1 MIPIQ
6 ESTSHSELG
15 IAKMKSFQ
23 QFIQESVNIQHVDTV
38 IVNNAESS
46 PASVGEEFSA
56 DIVYQGSIHRLTI
69 VSENGIPSKNELA
82 DYLQGDYPGVI
93 VQQIYVEDNS
103 PKAFKIKDEKRYHP
117 AKLDWV

>member
-1 MIPIQ
+1 
-6 ESTSHSELG
+6 
-15 IAKMKSFQ
+15 MKSFQ

-56 DIVYQGSIHRLTI
+56 DVVYQGSIHRLTM

-82 DYLQGDYPGVI
+82 DYLQGNYPGVI

-117 AKLDWV
+117 SKLEWV

>member
-1 MIPIQ
+1 
-6 ESTSHSELG
+6 
-15 IAKMKSFQ
+15 MKSFKE
-23 QFIQESVNIQHVDTV
+23 FIQESVNIQHVDTL

-46 PASVGEEFSA
+46 PASVGEEFTA
-56 DIVYQGSIHRLTI
+56 DVVYQGSIHRLTM

-82 DYLQGDYPGVI
+82 EYLQDNYPGVI

-103 PKAFKIKDEKRYHP
+103 PKSIQVKNEKRYHP

>member
-69 VSENGIPSKNELA
+69 VSENGIPSKNDLA
-82 DYLQGDYPGVI
+82 EYLQDSYPGAI
-93 VQQIYVEDNS
+93 VQQIYVVENS
-103 PKAFKIKDEKRYHP
+103 PKSIQVKDEKRYHP

>member
-46 PASVGEEFSA
+46 PARVGEEFSA

-69 VSENGIPSKNELA
+69 VSENGIPSRNDLA
-82 DYLQGDYPGVI
+82 EYLQDSYPGAI
-93 VQQIYVEDNS
+93 VQQIYVVENS
-103 PKAFKIKDEKRYHP
+103 PKSIQVKDEKRYHP